1 MSKKNSNSGPSA
13 TVARKEL
20 ERLDRDLLKLIS
32 ERTRVTQKLA
42 RARQQEG
49 GLLHDMGEEQ
59 AAFQKLL
66 EQNKGP
72 LGEAALLNI
81 WRELQGQARSLVQP
95 QRIAYLGPKFSYS
108 HLAGIAKFGDSTD
121 LLPLATIKAVFEA
134 VNVGEANHGI
144 VPIENSTDGRVVDT
158 LDMFARVPLQITG
171 EVQLKIHHCLLGK
184 CVRSQVTEVYSKP
197 QALSQCRDWLAKNLP
212 NIRTVEVTST
222 ATAAQIAVDKP
233 GAAAVASYEAGLNY
247 GLNVIDSN
255 IEDNRNN
262 VTRFA
267 VIGGEAPKRTGHDK
281 TSLMFA
287 IPHKP
292 GALADAM
299 AVFKRGRLNLT
310 WIESFPMPNMKNEYL
325 FFVELEGHQ
334 ADSKVKSA
342 LAALAKKTDKLSVLG
357 SYPRSVAAD

>member
-1 MSKKNSNSGPSA
+1 MSKKNSHSGPSA
-13 TVARKEL
+13 AAARKEL
-20 ERLDRDLLKLIS
+20 ERLDRDLLKLVS
-32 ERTRVTQKLA
+32 DRTRVCQKLA
-42 RARQQEG
+42 KARQGEG

-59 AAFQKLL
+59 AAFQRLL
-66 EQNKGP
+66 EGNKGP
-72 LGEAALLNI
+72 LTEGAVANI
-81 WRELQGQARSLVQP
+81 WRELQGQARALIQP

-108 HLAGIAKFGDSTD
+108 HLAGIVRFGDSTD

-134 VNVGEANHGI
+134 VNVAEVNHGI

-171 EVQLKIHHCLLGK
+171 EAQLKIHHCLLGK

-247 GLNVIDSN
+247 GLNVIDAN
-255 IEDNRNN
+255 IEDNKNN

-281 TSLMFA
+281 TSVMFA

-292 GALADAM
+292 GSLADAM
-299 AVFKRGRLNLT
+299 AVFKRGRLNMT
-310 WIESFPMPNMKNEYL
+310 WIESFPMPNTKNEYL

-334 ADSKVKSA
+334 GDSKVKSA
-342 LAALAKKTDKLSVLG
+342 LVALGRKTTKLSVLG